1 MRDGTLCTDAVRIF
15 VCSLPSSPSSKAR
28 EMCNG
33 EAFFCFAL
41 VLWRLMTFFFFF
53 CIVLVVVVVAVVVSS
68 GDGVACLCTNLEKK
82 VCEGAVYF

>member
-1 MRDGTLCTDAVRIF
+1 MQWGSLFLFCSCTVAVDD
-15 VCSLPSSPSSKAR
+15 
-28 EMCNG
+28 
-33 EAFFCFAL
+33 
-41 VLWRLMTFFFFF
+41 FFFFF

>member
-1 MRDGTLCTDAVRIF
+1 
-15 VCSLPSSPSSKAR
+15 
-28 EMCNG
+28 
-33 EAFFCFAL
+33 
-41 VLWRLMTFFFFF
+41 MTFFFFF